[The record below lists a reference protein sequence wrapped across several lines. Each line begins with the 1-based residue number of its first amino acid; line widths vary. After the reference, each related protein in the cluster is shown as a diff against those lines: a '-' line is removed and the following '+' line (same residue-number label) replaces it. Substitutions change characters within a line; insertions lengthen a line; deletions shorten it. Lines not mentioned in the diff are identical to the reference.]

1 MSDSAAAK
9 GSAAQAPPA
18 TEKVEEKF
26 AGLHFDNEDDEGPQE
41 PLVEFEE
48 GEDED
53 GVADEE
59 DAEQDERQPVK
70 VRFLFNIFAG
80 KGVRVDGG
88 RGFLVPVT
96 WSLHWLHGW
105 VVPEKKEKRK
115 KK

>member
-9 GSAAQAPPA
+9 GSSAQAPPA

-70 VRFLFNIFAG
+70 GDDDDDEEVPITQFG
-80 KGVRVDGG
+80 KKSYKDTIQVG
-88 RGFLVPVT
+88 R
-96 WSLHWLHGW
+96 
-105 VVPEKKEKRK
+105 KARK
-115 KK
+115 PIEEGTDPGQHKVQFS

>member
-70 VRFLFNIFAG
+70 V

-88 RGFLVPVT
+88 RGSLVPVT